1 MPIPGFTAEASLGKS
16 KRTYHGIY
24 LFGGAILDP
33 SGLSASMLPSTAE
46 VMEESDDGESI
57 ELVDELESDV
67 DEMEGAGPL
76 DNGEEENGDEL

>member
-1 MPIPGFTAEASLGKS
+1 
-16 KRTYHGIY
+16 
-24 LFGGAILDP
+24 
-33 SGLSASMLPSTAE
+33 MLPSTAE